1 VGVAGAREGSSVIR
15 VSWSAKAPVY
25 FDLPGLLSRHPSLR
39 PSVVSFVGEN
49 EELNTRADQGAFRCW
64 VGDAETPVQ
73 AVALAMGWVETNREA
88 MRELCADGG
97 RLTLELGAHVRL
109 LRDLVF
115 ALDRPQVRGPLAPF
129 DVEIAF
135 AMPVPAGEELDAVFR
150 PRAESS
156 DP

>member
-1 VGVAGAREGSSVIR
+1 VIR
-15 VSWSAKAPVY
+15 VSWNAKAPVY

-49 EELNTRADQGAFRCW
+49 EELNTRADQAAFRCW
-64 VGDAETPVQ
+64 VGDAETPEQ

-88 MRELCADGG
+88 MHEVCADGG

-109 LRDLVF
+109 LRDLVV
-115 ALDRPQVRGPLAPF
+115 ALRRPQVRDALAPF
-129 DVEIAF
+129 RFEIAF
-135 AMPVPAGEELDAVFR
+135 AMPVPSDAELDAVFR
-150 PRAESS
+150 PHAERS